1 MELLYRIFGP
11 PHEAL
16 HVLALWLIGKRA
28 VSATRRHVDIPDDLS
43 TGQYV
48 FVAGLPALVFWSLA
62 AVGITGLT
70 GAQNLLQVIAAFLL
84 TMVAVGGGLGTLGD
98 IQLIILRLMED
109 QNNRRE

>member
-16 HVLALWLIGKRA
+16 HVLALWLIGRRA
-28 VSATRRHVDIPDDLS
+28 VAATRRHVDIPDDLS

-48 FVAGLPALVFWSLA
+48 FVAGLPALVFWSLTA
-62 AVGITGLT
+62 IGIIGLT
-70 GAQNLLQVIAAFLL
+70 SSQSILQVVAAFLL
-84 TMVAVGGGLGTLGD
+84 TTVGVGAGLGTLGD
-98 IQLIILRLMED
+98 IQLIIMRLMEE